1 MIYDFLKL
9 SISSLQTDN
18 RLSSLNSVNFDIESQ
33 NNTPKFLQLR
43 ENNFEI
49 NKNDFYRIIY
59 IDLVIKILMKINST
73 FLNDNHYF
81 LFILLNFIEISQFF
95 YIELFYLIF

>member
-43 ENNFEI
+43 ENNFE
-49 NKNDFYRIIY
+49 
-59 IDLVIKILMKINST
+59 M
-73 FLNDNHYF
+73 
-81 LFILLNFIEISQFF
+81 
-95 YIELFYLIF
+95 